1 MKKKIQYPL
10 RPHIRLEKGR
20 WVVDFINTQ
29 NVWRE
34 QESAYMKRN
43 RAALAWVI
51 EANHRRGVTGFLY
64 EPSEFAHMTS
74 LAPNI
79 TIPARPTD
87 MLDVLYNLLGRS
99 KLTIN
104 IPKSEYLRS
113 AFGRAMKESP
123 KDGWPMPFSREEGR
137 PIPLTILD
145 RATRAGIV
153 HVVGWSNNS
162 INLGRY
168 DRDFAKLFAVYDP
181 MVNPQD
187 YR

>member
-1 MKKKIQYPL
+1 
-10 RPHIRLEKGR
+10 
-20 WVVDFINTQ
+20 
-29 NVWRE
+29 
-34 QESAYMKRN
+34 
-43 RAALAWVI
+43 
-51 EANHRRGVTGFLY
+51 
-64 EPSEFAHMTS
+64 
-74 LAPNI
+74 
-79 TIPARPTD
+79 
-87 MLDVLYNLLGRS
+87 
-99 KLTIN
+99 
-104 IPKSEYLRS
+104 
-113 AFGRAMKESP
+113 
-123 KDGWPMPFSREEGR
+123 MPFSREEGR